1 MSRPQPVAPSDGPSP
16 KNTISSSGS
25 PVRQSPLRHHQR
37 AISTNRIVKETS
49 NARSEYSNNEEDGAS
64 QRRINQYLIKE
75 EIGRGSFGAV
85 HLAVDQY
92 DEEYAVKEFSKSR
105 LRKRA
110 MSELLRR
117 NRQNHANSAGL
128 PKLPVMRRDVSK
140 RSLADTQHSFDLIKE
155 EIAVMKKLD
164 HVNLVSLIE
173 VLDDPEED
181 SLYMVLEYCK
191 KGVIMKVDLDS
202 TAEPYDPESCRHWF
216 RDLILG
222 IEYLHTQ
229 GVVHRDIKPDNL
241 LLTEDDTLKI
251 VDFGVSEMFDKNKEM
266 KIAKSAGSPA
276 FMAPELVGGAQG
288 DVMGAPTDIWSMGV
302 TLYCLRY
309 GSVPFRQ
316 TNIVDLYQS
325 ISNDKI
331 DFENEEDKNFKD
343 LMSRLLEK
351 DPSKRIAMDVL
362 REHPWVTRDG
372 EDPLMPKD
380 ENCPEI
386 ITAPTEK
393 EKNEAI
399 TSNLTRTLVVLKA
412 VSKFKYLIARK
423 KPYLL
428 DSFFGPGSQMARGAQ
443 EMNDNRKAAG
453 RLLHSIFSSHSSTD
467 LEETGKSDSPSRAS
481 SPTTSEG
488 RGRHVSSIGHTQ
500 EAGRGHAQDPTE
512 THLFFDIG
520 SEPVDLAD
528 DTEEHVQ
535 KQEHVIIVSESPPSA
550 GYNMF
555 AAAYNG
561 EVRRIRQRKG
571 QDTIMYLTRRV
582 EGSGEVSS
590 PSASGHTDE
599 SAASAG
605 RGKALLQGLV
615 GKATEVKMKQAAT
628 SADKGTED
636 NQKEE
641 TNEET

>member
-1 MSRPQPVAPSDGPSP
+1 
-16 KNTISSSGS
+16 
-25 PVRQSPLRHHQR
+25 
-37 AISTNRIVKETS
+37 VKETS
-49 NARSEYSNNEEDGAS
+49 NARAEYSNNEEDGAS
-64 QRRINQYLIKE
+64 QRRINQYMIKE

-117 NRQNHANSAGL
+117 NRQNSSHGGAL
-128 PKLPVMRRDVSK
+128 PKPPVLKRDVPK
-140 RSLADTQHSFDLIKE
+140 KNLADTQHSFDLIKE

-191 KGVIMKVDLDS
+191 KGVIMKVDLENE
-202 TAEPYDPESCRHWF
+202 AEPYDPESCRHWF
-216 RDLILG
+216 RDLVLG
-222 IEYLHTQ
+222 IEYLHAQ
-229 GVVHRDIKPDNL
+229 GIVHRDIKPDNL
-241 LLTEDDTLKI
+241 LLTQDDTLKI

-309 GSVPFRQ
+309 GTVPFRQ

-325 ISNDKI
+325 ISQDKI
-331 DFENEEDKNFKD
+331 NLESEEDKNFKD

-351 DPSKRIAMDVL
+351 EPSKRITMDVL
-362 REHPWVTRDG
+362 REHPWVTRNG
-372 EDPLMPKD
+372 EDPLMPKN

-386 ITAPTEK
+386 LSAPTEA

-399 TSNLTRTLVVLKA
+399 TSNLTRTLVVLRA
-412 VSKFKYLIARK
+412 VSKFKFLIAKK
-423 KPYLL
+423 KPYLM
-428 DSFFGPGSQMARGAQ
+428 DSFFGPGSQMARGAT

-453 RLLHSIFSSHSSTD
+453 RLLHSIFSSHSSAD
-467 LEETGKSDSPSRAS
+467 LEERPMSDSASRAS
-481 SPTTSEG
+481 SPAVSEG
-488 RGRHVSSIGHTQ
+488 HGRHSSSIGHTQ

-520 SEPVDLAD
+520 SGPINGIEESLESAEPAQ
-528 DTEEHVQ
+528 TEDHV
-535 KQEHVIIVSESPPSA
+535 VVVSESPPSA

-561 EVRRIRQRKG
+561 EVRRIRQRRG
-571 QDTIMYLTRRV
+571 QDVVMYLTRRV
-582 EGSGEVSS
+582 EGSGEISS
-590 PSASGHTDE
+590 PSASRHTNE
-599 SAASAG
+599 SGS
-605 RGKALLQGLV
+605 RGKSLLQGLV
-615 GKATEVKMKQAAT
+615 GKATGLKTHETTDKGDEADE
-628 SADKGTED
+628 ADKGNNTNKETSTKVDGADKAD
-636 NQKEE
+636 NGVDGL
-641 TNEET
+641 TLT